1 MAYFECIH
9 EVKLIV
15 DLIYEGGISN
25 MRYSISNTAQYGDMT
40 RGPRLIDEKVRAEMK
55 RILKEIQSG
64 QFAREFLLENQV
76 GRPSFNALHR
86 IASEH
91 PLEAVGA
98 RLRGLMPWM
107 AQKRLVDRAR
117 N

>member
-1 MAYFECIH
+1 
-9 EVKLIV
+9 
-15 DLIYEGGISN
+15 

-40 RGPRLIDEKVRAEMK
+40 RGPRLINDAVRAEMK
-55 RILKEIQSG
+55 RILAEIQSG
-64 QFAREFLLENQV
+64 QFAREFLLENQA

-86 IASEH
+86 IAAEH

-107 AQKRLVDRAR
+107 AQKRLVDRSR